1 MKTKTK
7 QNICTTCIHYCNLTD
22 EDFSKC
28 VNYEKGYTCEEY
40 WNLLKEHNIN
50 LNRMCNEYHIRKN
63 YLYQMLNGKLRMKYK
78 YATIILDCVERRNY
92 IPEKS
97 MAEVESSGDENQ

>member
-7 QNICTTCIHYCNLTD
+7 QNICTTCIHDCNLTD
-22 EDFSKC
+22 EDFNEC
-28 VNYEKGYTCEEY
+28 VNFEKGYTCEEY

-78 YATIILDCVERRNY
+78 YHTVIFDCIDRRTY
-92 IPEKS
+92 IPEKP
-97 MAEVESSGDENQ
+97 MAEKSGDCDS